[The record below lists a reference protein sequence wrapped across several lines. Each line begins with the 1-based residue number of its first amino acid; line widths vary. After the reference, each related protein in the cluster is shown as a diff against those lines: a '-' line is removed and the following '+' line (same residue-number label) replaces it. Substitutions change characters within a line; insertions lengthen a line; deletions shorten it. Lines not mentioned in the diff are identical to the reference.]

1 MDLVL
6 HGYWR
11 STASYRVR
19 IAMNLKGLD
28 YQQISHDLRTGAQSA
43 ETYRALNPQA
53 WVPALVVDGTPL
65 TQSPAILEWLE
76 DRFPTPALLPVDP
89 QARAIVRAMMNLICC
104 DIHPLNNLR
113 ILSALRA
120 DLAATEAQVS
130 AWMTRWIS
138 DGFNALDQQIA
149 RHGRG
154 FAYGDRPTL
163 ADCCLVP
170 QVYSAERFGV
180 SLTDFPAI
188 RACVETCR
196 QIEAFQRAS
205 PAVQPDAD

>member
-53 WVPALVVDGTPL
+53 LVPALVVDGTPL

-196 QIEAFQRAS
+196 QIDLFQRAS

>member
-53 WVPALVVDGTPL
+53 LVPALVVDGTPL

-113 ILSALRA
+113 ILSALRG

-196 QIEAFQRAS
+196 QIDPFQRAS